1 MSTDEFWSELE
12 TAVSPTQYQPHR
24 RGDIISARIETPN
37 GAYYILKQPHTHE
50 YLRLSEEDYAL
61 WWQMNGRLSI
71 KSILFYNLRRFKS
84 LPISRFTQFVDT
96 LKQSH
101 FLQDDPVNVYDQIQT
116 ELDQRTPASR
126 GRRLLNGFLETKLE
140 ISGLDGSFIPLHR
153 RTKWLFSSL
162 MQFALLAL
170 IIVGGVLFGVLF
182 WNQKFT
188 LLGDGSWSVVTLFVA
203 NLVVIGIHELAHGLT
218 VKHYGRELDRG
229 GFLIY
234 WGLPAFYVDTRDMWL
249 SPRRERIAVSWAGP
263 HSGLIIGGAMGLLL
277 TAVLLDFLPIFIST
291 FFYQL
296 GFIAYLTVFFNLNP
310 LLELDG
316 YFMLMDWLEM
326 PNLRARAIH
335 FWREQLWGKLK
346 AARADKTLGRLYPS
360 LPRTEQIFLIYGGL
374 TIAYSIY
381 ALIFALYYWRD
392 RIVPFVESLW
402 SDYGTAGQMAVLG
415 LTTVLII
422 PAIYFIAHYGW
433 SRIQAGLEWLAHRDL
448 LARPDVLA
456 LLLGI
461 PILAGIPLILLA
473 LSAFPQGEIWVN
485 LFVWLLHL
493 GSIAAL
499 LGVARQ
505 LPGSRFQWAM
515 VALTAVPFS
524 ITIAW
529 AAHNLDAPFLRDV
542 ALFAAAAAAIAFG
555 AVSWFTIRPTY
566 RQQLDRAVTVGVI
579 LLGVLY
585 AAGLYGL
592 NGRLSPHLAL
602 ITVALFIGFTLATP
616 LWLNFAR
623 SRFALP
629 WLLIILAMLTVPL
642 LPLYPQF
649 HLPVLL
655 LWLYG
660 GLLYLLLSSMAEFKQ
675 HQGMETGDVAIYNE
689 RQRLIDGFNH
699 FMTAFFSSYEAV
711 FGGRRL
717 AAIQAEIQTRGVLD
731 LDDGILEI
739 SNRCR
744 TGLLLAIDRL
754 DDLAGTPFTRKAGQ
768 AAYDSLPWL
777 EAETLGQRV
786 LSQMEWGSGLA
797 QGFIRAQDGRR
808 ALVRGADI
816 FAGMDAVGIGEITAV
831 LQPHIARKGT
841 FLGRQEHDATHF
853 FLIESGEVA
862 VLKDGE
868 QIGIVSAGGYGGTQA
883 LLASGEYAHSYQAI
897 ASTRTLRIARDQ
909 FDPLLRA
916 DTTLA
921 KQVSS
926 GDETRQLLKKLPL
939 FRDLSPQQLSTIDAR
954 LRHRAVNAGDVIV
967 QQGDVRSDLFIIV
980 TGEVDLLLDE
990 KINGNLGAGEYFGEY
1005 ALFADTPYMATYRAK
1020 TAVKLLLLDEEKF
1033 DELTAD
1039 SASMSHYVEQ
1049 RGTGRAI
1056 AGRRGGS
1063 QTTPV
1068 R

>member
-1 MSTDEFWSELE
+1 MSTDEFWSALE
-12 TAVSPTQYQPHR
+12 TAVSPTQYRPNR
-24 RGDIISARIETPN
+24 RGNIISARIEAPD
-37 GAYYILKQPHTHE
+37 GAYYILKQPDTHE

-61 WWQMNGRLSI
+61 WWQMDGDSSI
-71 KSILFYNLRRFKS
+71 KSLLFYNLKRFKS
-84 LPISRFTQFVDT
+84 LPIGRFTQFVDT
-96 LKQSH
+96 LKQGH
-101 FLQDDPVNVYDQIQT
+101 FLQDDPINVYDQI
-116 ELDQRTPASR
+116 EADLDNRQPASR
-126 GRRLLNGFLETKLE
+126 GRKLLNGFLETKLE
-140 ISGLDGSFIPLHR
+140 ITGLDDSFTPLYR
-153 RTKWLFSSL
+153 RVQSLFSPL
-162 MQFALLAL
+162 AQFALLAL
-170 IIVGGVLFGVLF
+170 IAVGGVLFGLLF
-182 WNQKFT
+182 LHGKFS
-188 LLGDGSWSVVTLFVA
+188 LLGDGSWSVITLFIA

-218 VKHYGRELDRG
+218 VKQYGRELNRG
-229 GFLIY
+229 GFLLY

-263 HSGLIIGGAMGLLL
+263 HSGLIIGGAIGVLL
-277 TAVLLDFLPIFIST
+277 TATLLNPIPTILST
-291 FFYQL
+291 FLYQL
-296 GFIAYLTVFFNLNP
+296 GFIAYLSVFFNLNP

-316 YFMLMDWLEM
+316 YFILMDWLEM

-346 AARADKTLGRLYPS
+346 SARADKTLRQLYPS
-360 LPRTEQIFLIYGGL
+360 LPRTEQIYLIYGGL
-374 TIAYSIY
+374 TLIYSLY
-381 ALIFALYYWRD
+381 ALIFAVYYWRD
-392 RIVPFVESLW
+392 HIVPFVQSLW
-402 SDYGTAGQMAVLG
+402 TEHGTAGQMAVLV
-415 LTTVLII
+415 LTAVIII
-422 PAIYFIAHYGW
+422 PTIYFIAHYGW
-433 SRIQAGLEWLAHRDL
+433 SRIRASLEWLARRDL

-456 LLLGI
+456 LLLGL
-461 PILAGIPLILLA
+461 PILIGIPLTYFT
-473 LSAFPQGEIWVN
+473 LSTFPQGRIWAD
-485 LFVWLLHL
+485 LFIWMLHL
-493 GSIAAL
+493 GSVAAMI
-499 LGVARQ
+499 GVVRQ

-515 VALTAVPFS
+515 AALTAVPLS

-529 AAHNLDAPFLRDV
+529 TANYLAVPFIRDA
-542 ALFAAAAAAIAFG
+542 ALFAAAAAAITFG

-566 RQQLDRAVTVGVI
+566 RQLSDRWATVAVI

-585 AAGLYGL
+585 AAGLYGI
-592 NGRLSPHLAL
+592 NGRLSPTLTLIIIPLFFGFALA
-602 ITVALFIGFTLATP
+602 VP

-629 WLLIILAMLTVPL
+629 WLLIILGLLTVPL
-642 LPLYPQF
+642 LQQYPSL

-660 GLLYLLLSSMAEFKQ
+660 GLLYLLLSSLAEFKQ
-675 HQGMETGDVAIYNE
+675 HQVTTTGDVAVYNE
-689 RQRLIDGFNH
+689 RQRLIDSFNH
-699 FMTAFFSSYEAV
+699 FMVAFFSSYEAV

-717 AAIQAEIQTRGVLD
+717 DAIQTQIRALGALD

-786 LSQMEWGSGLA
+786 LSRMEWGSGLA
-797 QGFIRAQDGRR
+797 KGFIRAQDGRR

-816 FAGMDAVGIGEITAV
+816 FSGMDAVGIEEITAV
-831 LQPHIARKGT
+831 LQSHPVRKGA
-841 FLGRQEHDATHF
+841 FLGKQEHDATHF
-853 FLIESGEVA
+853 FIIESGEVA
-862 VLKDGE
+862 VLKEGE
-868 QIGIVSAGGYGGTQA
+868 QIGTLMAGGCGGTQA
-883 LLASGEYAHSYQAI
+883 LLASGNYDHSYQAI
-897 ASTRTLRIARDQ
+897 TTTHTLRIARDD

-926 GDETRQLLKKLPL
+926 GDKTRQLLKKLPL
-939 FRDLSPQQLSTIDAR
+939 FRALSPQQLSTVDAR
-954 LRHRAVNAGDVIV
+954 LRHRTVNAGDIIV
-967 QQGDVRSDLFIIV
+967 HQGDRRSDLFIIA
-980 TGEVDLLLDE
+980 TGQVDLLLDE
-990 KINGNLGAGEYFGEY
+990 KVSGNLAAGEYFGEY

-1020 TAVKLLLLDEEKF
+1020 TAVTLLLLDEEKF

-1056 AGRRGGS
+1056 AGRKRMNN
-1063 QTTPV
+1063 Q

>member
-1 MSTDEFWSELE
+1 MSDEFWSELE
-12 TAVSPTQYQPHR
+12 TAVSPTQYRPHQ
-24 RGDIISARIETPN
+24 RGNIIAARIDSPD
-37 GAYYILKQPHTHE
+37 GAYYILKQPDTHE

-61 WWQMNGRLSI
+61 WWQMDGRSSI
-71 KSILFYNLRRFKS
+71 KSILFYNLKRFKS
-84 LPISRFTQFVDT
+84 LPIGRFTQFVET
-96 LKQSH
+96 LKQGH
-101 FLQDDPVNVYDQIQT
+101 FLQDDPVNIYDQIEA
-116 ELDQRTPASR
+116 ELDSRQPASR

-140 ISGLDGSFIPLHR
+140 ISGLDDSFTPLHR
-153 RTKWLFSSL
+153 RTKWIFSTL

-170 IIVGGVLFGVLF
+170 IVIGGVRFGLLFKQGAYS
-182 WNQKFT
+182 
-188 LLGDGSWSVVTLFVA
+188 LLGDGSWSVVTLLAA

-218 VKHYGRELDRG
+218 VKQYGRDLNRG
-229 GFLIY
+229 GFLLY
-234 WGLPAFYVDTRDMWL
+234 WGMPAFYVDTRDMWL
-249 SPRRERIAVSWAGP
+249 SPRRQRIAVSWAGP
-263 HSGLIIGGAMGLLL
+263 HSGLIIGGAMG
-277 TAVLLDFLPIFIST
+277 VLLAATLLNPIPALIST
-291 FFYQL
+291 FLYQL
-296 GFIAYLTVFFNLNP
+296 GFIAYLSVFVNLNP

-316 YFMLMDWLEM
+316 YFILMDWLEM

-346 AARADKTLGRLYPS
+346 TAHAGKSLGRWYPS
-360 LPRTEQIFLIYGGL
+360 LPRTGQVFLIYGGL
-374 TIAYSIY
+374 TIFYSAY
-381 ALIFALYYWRD
+381 ALVFALYFWRD
-392 RIVPFVESLW
+392 RLVPFILSLW
-402 SDYGTAGQMAVLG
+402 NEHGAAGQMGVLL
-415 LTTVLII
+415 LTTAIII

-433 SRIQAGLEWLAHRDL
+433 SRVQAGLEWLARRDL

-473 LSAFPQGEIWVN
+473 LSALPQGELWTN
-485 LFVWLLHL
+485 LLIWLLHL

-515 VALTAVPFS
+515 VALTAVPLS

-529 AAHNLDAPFLRDV
+529 AAHNVDAPFWRDA
-542 ALFAAAAAAIAFG
+542 ALLAAAVGVIAFG
-555 AVSWFTIRPTY
+555 AVSWFTIRPSY
-566 RQQLDRAVTVGVI
+566 RARADRAVTVGVI
-579 LLGVLY
+579 FIGMLY

-592 NGRLSPHLAL
+592 NGRLSPNLAL
-602 ITVALFIGFTLATP
+602 ITAALFIGFTLAAP
-616 LWLNFAR
+616 LWLDFAR

-642 LPLYPQF
+642 LPIYPQL
-649 HLPVLL
+649 HLPTLL

-675 HQGMETGDVAIYNE
+675 QQGMATGDVAVYNE
-689 RQRLIDGFNH
+689 RQRLIDSFNH
-699 FMTAFFSSYEAV
+699 FMAAFFSSYEAV

-717 AAIQAEIQTRGVLD
+717 AAIQAQMQALGALD

-739 SNRCR
+739 SKRCR

-786 LSQMEWGSGLA
+786 LSRMEWGSGLA

-816 FAGMDAVGIGEITAV
+816 FAGMDGAGIGEITAV
-831 LQPHIARKGT
+831 LQPHPARKGAY
-841 FLGRQEHDATHF
+841 LGRQGHDATHF
-853 FLIESGEVA
+853 FLVESGEVA
-862 VLKDGE
+862 VLKEGE
-868 QIGIVSAGGYGGTQA
+868 RIGTLTVGGYGGTQA
-883 LLASGEYAHSYQAI
+883 LLASGEYTHSYQAI
-897 ASTRTLRIARDQ
+897 TPTHTLRIARDQ

-939 FRDLSPQQLSTIDAR
+939 FRDLSPQQLSTLDAR
-954 LRHRAVNAGDVIV
+954 LRHRAVNAGDIIV
-967 QQGDVRSDLFIIV
+967 HQGDVRSDLFIIV
-980 TGEVDLLLDE
+980 TGQVDLLLDE
-990 KINGNLGAGEYFGEY
+990 KISGNLGAGEYFGEY

-1063 QTTPV
+1063 RTAPTS
-1068 R
+1068 